1 MKSGSNKVRIYL
13 FVLWLIIFATSLFLY
28 FYESSA
34 ISERFI
40 KIFTA
45 SSLVGYSIFF
55 LASALRGFTLIPV
68 TYFIVV
74 GLVFI
79 KPFPL
84 YIMTVVGVM
93 ISSACVYYFSEYL
106 NFDEYFETN
115 HKKQIDKIKSVITK
129 NELPI
134 VITWSM
140 MPFLPTDVMCYV
152 CGTLDI
158 PVKKFLLGVLIGE
171 GIMCAVYIFL
181 GKEVLSFIS
190 F

>member
-1 MKSGSNKVRIYL
+1 M
-13 FVLWLIIFATSLFLY
+13 LY
-28 FYESSA
+28 FFSSSS
-34 ISERFI
+34 ITEKFV

-55 LASALRGFTLIPV
+55 VASSLRGFTLIPV

-79 KPFPL
+79 KPIPL
-84 YIMTVVGVM
+84 YIMTMVGVM

-115 HKKQIDKIKSVITK
+115 HKKQIDKIKNVITK

-134 VITWSM
+134 VITWSF

-158 PVKKFLLGVLIGE
+158 PVRKFLLGVLIGE
-171 GIMCAVYIFL
+171 GIACAVYIFL
-181 GKEVLSFIS
+181 GKEILSIIS

>member
-1 MKSGSNKVRIYL
+1 MKSGSKKVRMYL
-13 FVLWLIIFATSLFLY
+13 FLVWLIIFATSIMLY
-28 FYESSA
+28 FFSSSS
-34 ISERFI
+34 ITEKFV

-55 LASALRGFTLIPV
+55 VASSLRGFTLIPV

-79 KPFPL
+79 KPIPL
-84 YIMTVVGVM
+84 YIMTMVGVM

-115 HKKQIDKIKSVITK
+115 HKKQIDKIKNVITK

-134 VITWSM
+134 VITWSF

-158 PVKKFLLGVLIGE
+158 PVRKFLLGVLIGE
-171 GIMCAVYIFL
+171 GIACAVYIFL
-181 GKEVLSFIS
+181 GKEILSIIS